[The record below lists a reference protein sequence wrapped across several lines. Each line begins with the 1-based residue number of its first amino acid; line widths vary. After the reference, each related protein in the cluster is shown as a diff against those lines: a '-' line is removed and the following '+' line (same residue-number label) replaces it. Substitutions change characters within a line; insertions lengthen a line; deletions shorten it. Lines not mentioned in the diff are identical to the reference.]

1 MIPLLSGFAFADTC
15 PESQTAE
22 FVSWARP
29 ALFEWGEWSSSNGTL
44 ELLSPEPKGRWN
56 IWIPRQDP
64 NADAHHVLRLAVGKT
79 PNTTLMARVTLEPH
93 GRDEIS
99 GYGLS
104 LEDNHLVL
112 YRWDKGE
119 RRALMPSTPVEVPK
133 EMDLRF
139 VLSGDSLTGYA
150 CTTQSNDLL
159 AKVPARTS
167 IGLWGILQ
175 DPKQGVD
182 TKSIQMHIGST
193 DQPSVIDG
201 HDIFGTEVLVQLS
214 AMDALPEKLQPF
226 DLERPPYPGQWLL
239 LPDRSLLDQLSST
252 GIQSC
257 HRTDPVGPAQP
268 IE

>member
-15 PESQTAE
+15 PESQTAD

-44 ELLSPEPKGRWN
+44 ELLFLNPKDDGTFGSPDRTPMQMHIMCFAWRLENPKHNSDG
-56 IWIPRQDP
+56 QSD
-64 NADAHHVLRLAVGKT
+64 
-79 PNTTLMARVTLEPH
+79 LELH

-139 VLSGDSLTGYA
+139 VLSGRFVDGHA

-159 AKVPARTS
+159 AKVHAIDSAHS

-175 DPKQGVD
+175 DPKQGAD
-182 TKSIQMHIGST
+182 TKSIQMHTGST

-214 AMDALPEKLQPF
+214 VMDALPEKLRPF
-226 DLERPPYPGQWLL
+226 DLERPLIRVSGCCCQTVHP
-239 LPDRSLLDQLSST
+239 
-252 GIQSC
+252 
-257 HRTDPVGPAQP
+257 
-268 IE
+268 